1 MSKFISK
8 KKLIK
13 KIQSEDFR
21 FLFVNKT
28 LSQADKNRDRL
39 CKYIEMYNRNNKDK
53 DIYDF

>member
-1 MSKFISK
+1 MSRFISK

-28 LSQADKNRDRL
+28 LAQADKSRDKL
-39 CKYIEMYNRNNKDK
+39 CRYIEIYNNKNKDK
-53 DIYDF
+53 DIYDI